1 MTKKLYWENPYETKF
16 TATVLSIQE
25 NGVVLDKTL
34 FYPESGNQLSD
45 RGTLRIANIE
55 FKIEKVTKEDNEIV
69 HIISSEF
76 KDKIKI
82 GTKVEGQIDW
92 EYRFGLMKT
101 HSSQHIFSAVLKKL
115 YNIDTIRALLNFEE
129 VYLQISQKI
138 DYKKL
143 KTVLSEVNKITTS
156 QNSLISAEIIE
167 YEQAKK
173 RASKIRSK
181 IPNETEIRL
190 IEIENLDLVCCGGTH
205 VQNTVEIG
213 NIFIYDFKKGN
224 EIRYYVGNKA
234 VATSSDINVDLINL
248 ANSLNVPILKLA
260 DLVRKRL
267 DLLDLVQNQQK
278 ELSYQFLDAISK
290 SPNKVIHGIQLH
302 YFDFEI
308 DIKVLNKSL
317 DNFSQNSVIIGKIGK
332 NKVRIFSLSDKID
345 ANEILQKTI
354 QMYGGKGG
362 GNAKSAQA
370 ALKKMPEDLLFEIE
384 QLINKELVV
393 K

>member
-16 TATVLSIQE
+16 TAKVLSIQE

-45 RGTLRIANIE
+45 RGILKIAGIE
-55 FKIEKVTKEDNEIV
+55 FKIEKVTKEENEIV
-69 HIISSEF
+69 HNISSEF
-76 KDKIKI
+76 EDKIKI
-82 GTKVEGQIDW
+82 GTKVEGEIDW
-92 EYRFGLMKT
+92 EYRYGLMKA
-101 HSSQHIFSAVLKKL
+101 HSSQHIFSAVLKKT
-115 YNIDTIRALLNFEE
+115 YDIDTIRAILNFEE

-143 KTVLSEVNKITTS
+143 KIVLPEVNKITTS

-213 NIFIYDFKKGN
+213 NIFIYDFKKGT

-234 VATSSDINVDLINL
+234 VATSSDLNVELINL
-248 ANSLNVPILKLA
+248 VNSLNVPILKLA

-267 DLLDLVQNQQK
+267 SLFDLVQNQQK

-290 SPNKVIHGIQLH
+290 SPIKVIHGIQLH

-317 DNFSQNSVIIGKIGK
+317 DNFSQNSVIIGRIGK
-332 NKVRIFSLSDKID
+332 NKVRIFSLSDKIA
-345 ANEILQKTI
+345 ANEILQKII

-370 ALKKMPEDLLFEIE
+370 ALKKIPTDLLSEIE
-384 QLINKELVV
+384 QLINKELGV